1 MKIIR
6 KLQGACAAYAT
17 VCTRVVL
24 PRAESSPTGSPCG
37 EGSPGSR
44 RRDGL
49 RVPLGGVNGYKG
61 VRGKQGR
68 KKNKFQ
74 GVHLVVTNPTIY
86 RICNPPHAFDGRFS
100 RRSRRRRPHSRR
112 MDVCARHHSSALDV
126 PTASVDIIRRAR
138 SVVVAQGSVAG
149 ASQQRGGLLASSA
162 AERHERISC
171 CDSCRRRLPPSPH
184 QAEGPRRA
192 ATGRRR
198 PAGSR
203 GRVAL
208 SGSRVDDVDIW
219 SMCTCCVVE

>member
-1 MKIIR
+1 MRGKR
-6 KLQGACAAYAT
+6 AAAGGGTAARPANAPQLRPCASCQLEHTVAKASPRRGAAIE
-17 VCTRVVL
+17 R
-24 PRAESSPTGSPCG
+24 
-37 EGSPGSR
+37 
-44 RRDGL
+44 
-49 RVPLGGVNGYKG
+49 GVNGIFLQSRSPLYRRSSTLG
-61 VRGKQGR
+61 SQGATPS
-68 KKNKFQ
+68 
-74 GVHLVVTNPTIY
+74 HT
-86 RICNPPHAFDGRFS
+86 FDGRFS